1 RPDHQQIGRAH
12 LALQLP
18 LHAGRAHER
27 ELAGDLGIRPEGH
40 THVFPHVVTSHAATF
55 SPRHEG
61 AEYRERP
68 RGCKPPSADRRGTSD
83 RPPPLRPAPPRAAG
97 GARAPTPPPS
107 ATARG

>member
-1 RPDHQQIGRAH
+1 
-12 LALQLP
+12 LP

-68 RGCKPPSADRRGTSD
+68 RGCKPPARTGLGVPFLSSVSPQNATSPNAFRGPHGRRNQA
-83 RPPPLRPAPPRAAG
+83 PA
-97 GARAPTPPPS
+97 APVVRRLSVFCP
-107 ATARG
+107 